1 MGSAVRVAV
10 LVSLTATLGVALFG
24 VALLGATTA
33 SAATPAAY
41 RAQVNRICRGYTP
54 TGKKIETAMK
64 DALAKKDYQAY
75 GVVLGELLI
84 LNLSQDRK
92 IEAVPVP
99 PPLKPQLAPIIARLK
114 KIDAHTQL
122 ALLRARQSDS
132 TGLATE
138 LTTIG
143 TLAKPLNAQ
152 LDKAGLRDCGS
163 NQS

>member
-64 DALAKKDYQAY
+64 DALARKDYRAY
-75 GVVLGELLI
+75 GVALGELLI

-99 PPLKPQLAPIIARLK
+99 LPLKPQLTPIIARLK

-143 TLAKPLNAQ
+143 TLAKPLNAE

-163 NQS
+163 NQT

>member
-1 MGSAVRVAV
+1 MGRAVRVAV
-10 LVSLTATLGVALFG
+10 LVSLVALLGVG
-24 VALLGATTA
+24 LLGATTA

-64 DALAKKDYQAY
+64 AALAKKDYRAY
-75 GVVLGELLI
+75 GVALGELLI

-92 IEAVPVP
+92 IEVVPVP
-99 PPLKPQLAPIIARLK
+99 PPLNPQLAPIIARLK

-138 LTTIG
+138 LTAIG
-143 TLAKPLNAQ
+143 TLAKPLNAE

>member
-1 MGSAVRVAV
+1 VKVVV
-10 LVSLTATLGVALFG
+10 LVSVVALLG

-33 SAATPAAY
+33 SSATPAAY

-54 TGKKIETAMK
+54 TGKKIEAAMK
-64 DALAKKDYQAY
+64 DALARKDYLAY
-75 GVVLGELLI
+75 GISLGQLLI
-84 LNLSQDRK
+84 LNLTQDRK

-99 PPLKPQLAPIIARLK
+99 LPLKSQMAPIISRLK

-122 ALLRARQSDS
+122 ALLHARQNDS